1 MAEFIPREH
10 GLGDGYDP
18 ETPRPV
24 RIAGVVLAAGSARR
38 YGAAKQ
44 LVEVDGEALVVRAVR
59 AAVAGGLSPLVVV
72 VGEQA
77 EAITA
82 LVGGM
87 VGVTAVYQNPGH
99 ADGVSTSIAVGIGG
113 LGVDGGDASYGAP
126 VIEGIAFLT
135 SDQPG
140 LDAKLVAEVV
150 AAFTPGCGMIVRP
163 VGGGVAGHP
172 VIFDARYVAELLALE
187 GDVGGV
193 VVMGRHVGAVVEVDV
208 GEAGRVRDLDRP
220 WGG

>member
-1 MAEFIPREH
+1 MDGVIPREH
-10 GLGDGYDP
+10 GLGDGDDP
-18 ETPRPV
+18 DTPRPV

-44 LVEVDGEALVVRAVR
+44 LVEVEGEALVVRAVR
-59 AAVAGGLSPLVVV
+59 AAVEGGLSPLVVV
-72 VGEQA
+72 VGDQA

-87 VGVTAVYQNPGH
+87 EGVTGVHHNAAH
-99 ADGVSTSIAVGIGG
+99 ADGVGTSIAVGIGG
-113 LGVDGGDASYGAP
+113 LRVDGGDASYGAP
-126 VIEGIAFLT
+126 GIAGIAFLT

-140 LDAKLVAEVV
+140 LDAELVAEVV

-172 VIFDARYVAELLALE
+172 VIFDSCYVAELLALE
-187 GDVGGV
+187 GDVGGA
-193 VVMGRHVGAVVEVDV
+193 VVMRRHVGAVVEVDV
-208 GEAGRVRDLDRP
+208 GGARRVRDLDRP
-220 WGG
+220 WGD